1 MVLEKYPKL
10 RKENVIG
17 KLTVKIAKECFF
29 GDEVLRQCTMMGCR
43 NFPALPYM
51 RSMSSS
57 KLFFPSFQI
66 TGATQLSSRQRFGIN
81 VLIPLANCARDS
93 EMKTVL

>member
-17 KLTVKIAKECFF
+17 KLTVKLAKECFF
-29 GDEVLRQCTMMGCR
+29 GDEVLRQCTVMGYR

-57 KLFFPSFQI
+57 KLFFSLFPNYWSNPVEFEDKD
-66 TGATQLSSRQRFGIN
+66 LESM
-81 VLIPLANCARDS
+81 C
-93 EMKTVL
+93 